1 MGKRP
6 DERIKGFSGVSK
18 DNPRMETTRSGTDAG
33 RPPEQTLSCR

>member
-18 DNPRMETTRSGTDAG
+18 DNPRMETTLSGTDAG
-33 RPPEQTLSCR
+33 GAGGKR